1 MHGAVPGSMHGGR
14 LRGCLLTVVC
24 TAAGCV
30 VGCGN
35 LLPGALLPDA
45 PRRARGSAAELAAT
59 IPEHKIGV
67 FVRFCPPEPPFS
79 GFSSTKT
86 AFLCAF
92 AIQNPRF
99 QPFRAQNRGFCA
111 VLPSETLIFRPF
123 KHKIEVFVRF
133 WPQKPS
139 FSGLP
144 STKMGFL
151 CSGRRR
157 MALESVTAET
167 LTVNVAFL
175 QITEHA
181 YKMQIP
187 HNQIINF

>member
-1 MHGAVPGSMHGGR
+1 M
-14 LRGCLLTVVC
+14 RGCLLTVVC

-35 LLPGALLPDA
+35 PLPGALLPDA
-45 PRRARGSAAELAAT
+45 PRRARGSAAERAAA
-59 IPEHKIGV
+59 IPEQKIGI
-67 FVRFCPPEPPFS
+67 FVR
-79 GFSSTKT
+79 
-86 AFLCAF
+86 LY
-92 AIQNPRF
+92 
-99 QPFRAQNRGFCA
+99 
-111 VLPSETLIFRPF
+111 
-123 KHKIEVFVRF
+123 
-133 WPQKPS
+133 PQKPS
-139 FSGLP
+139 FSGLL
-144 STKMGFL
+144 STKSAFL